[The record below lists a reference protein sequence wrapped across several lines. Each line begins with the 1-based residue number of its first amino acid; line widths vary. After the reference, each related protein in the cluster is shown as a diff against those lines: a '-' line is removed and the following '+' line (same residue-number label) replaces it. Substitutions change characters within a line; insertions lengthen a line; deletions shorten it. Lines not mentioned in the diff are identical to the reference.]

1 MKQKY
6 KKRNSPRIQSAINR
20 VLTMVYRVLDVAYG
34 GRYRIVFYP
43 YSSSSLGVSILM
55 IAYGADKYDV
65 LNSICPGAQRSVVTF
80 ARGDIRHKNNH
91 LKKFVELLLLLLTA
105 LLLLELKEPC

>member
-20 VLTMVYRVLDVAYG
+20 VLTTVYRVLDVAYV

-43 YSSSSLGVSILM
+43 YSSGSLGVSILM

-65 LNSICPGAQRSVVTF
+65 LNRLCPGAQRAVVTF
-80 ARGDIRHKNNH
+80 ARGDIRHKKNH
-91 LKKFVELLLLLLTA
+91 LKKFLELLLLLLAA
-105 LLLLELKEPC
+105 LLFLKLNDPC